1 MVRKHLT
8 YANVMSSLA
17 VFMLLAGGAAVAAN
31 QKTKRIGTNQIKA
44 SAIVAGKI
52 KNGAVTNAKI
62 ANGAVD
68 AAKLADG
75 SVGTAKLSGQAIGTG
90 QLQGDSVTGDK
101 VVESSLSEVPSA
113 SSANPA
119 AFAKVNFNGVVDA
132 ANSKGITSV
141 NVTHPN
147 TGVYCVTV
155 PSFTPRGGQA
165 TTQFGGTGGTT
176 AQLTVGGTGNCPAPA
191 VQVLTWTTGP
201 TAAND
206 ISFYVMLYR

>member
-52 KNGAVTNAKI
+52 KNGAVTNPKI

-68 AAKLADG
+68 AAKIADG
-75 SVGTAKLSGQAIGTG
+75 SVGTAKLSGQVIGTG

-113 SSANPA
+113 NSANPA
-119 AFAKVNFNGVVDA
+119 AFAKVNSNGIVDA

-141 NVTHPN
+141 NVTHTN
-147 TGVYCVTV
+147 GTGIYCVSV
-155 PSFTPRGGQA
+155 QSFTPRGGQV
-165 TTQFGGTGGTT
+165 TTQGSAVVTS
-176 AQLTVGGTGNCPAPA
+176 AQLSIGGGSCSGSAA
-191 VQVLTWTTGP
+191 EVRTWEGVALKD
-201 TAAND
+201 AA
-206 ISFYVMLYR
+206 FYVMLYR